1 MKTLS
6 GTRIGSGQHAPAT
19 AANTMHA
26 RVHHGPGNW
35 AWEEKSRPVV
45 VDAGDA
51 VVRMTTSTICG
62 TDLHILKGDVPRSA
76 PHSADT
82 SSARSRLSSY
92 FSF

>member
-26 RVHHGPGNW
+26 LVHHGPGNW

-62 TDLHILKGDVPRSA
+62 TDLHIL
-76 PHSADT
+76 
-82 SSARSRLSSY
+82 
-92 FSF
+92 